1 MTMLDT
7 AAVEAVY
14 KFLKEIVYIILYYK
28 FDLNMKNLANIL
40 RNASKD
46 LKLYS
51 PIIGTVQFK
60 EVLRDNTIKVYS
72 ELDNSVYIFQEDGRW
87 FAGILGECVLWPS
100 QFERTWDDW
109 QSELLVDG
117 DYVYDT
123 ESEETF
129 ILIYDDDEFA
139 LIDCFGA
146 RHSIDVDYFSCLRFA
161 SPEEIEVFKTKR
173 DESEVE
179 FKKNDYIIEGR
190 IWKEKRIYKILKVK
204 GFTYTAL
211 DITDHDNQ
219 VNLDAKE
226 IDKHFRLWN
235 TKYDAKPRQILR
247 ENTEPGALVVFHL
260 LESDPEYFHTYADI
274 WADDLEPLGSN
285 GWVGSYFVPATY
297 EEQEYFYK
305 KVREAGYDWDET
317 KTGFVKQ
324 SSKYDNCAGK
334 NNATICADLDCQSY
348 VRPDDAFKDYHFEP
362 FEKVLVRDEYNSAW
376 QIELYSHYDEKEK
389 EFHCLCANWFYCI
402 PYNDRTKHLVGTT
415 KNTIKKA

>member
-1 MTMLDT
+1 
-7 AAVEAVY
+7 
-14 KFLKEIVYIILYYK
+14 
-28 FDLNMKNLANIL
+28 MKNLADIL
-40 RNASKD
+40 RNAPED

-51 PIIGTVQFK
+51 PVTGTVQFK
-60 EVLRDNTIKVYS
+60 EVRRDNTIKVCA
-72 ELDNSVYIFQEDGRW
+72 EPENSVYIFQEDGRW
-87 FAGILGECVLWPS
+87 LSERGECILWPS

-173 DESEVE
+173 DESEVA
-179 FKKNDYIIEGR
+179 FKKDDYIIETR
-190 IWKEKRIYKILKVK
+190 IWIEERIYKILGVI
-204 GFTYTAL
+204 GSTYTAL

-226 IDKHFRLWN
+226 IDKHFRLWD
-235 TKYDAKPRQILR
+235 TRVDAEPGQILR
-247 ENTEPGALVVFHL
+247 EYGEPSALMAFRS
-260 LESDPEYFHTYADI
+260 LESDPEYFSSYGDVWPDAFNLGGPTS
-274 WADDLEPLGSN
+274 WASD
-285 GWVGSYFVPATY
+285 YTVPATC

-305 KVREAGYDWDET
+305 KMREAGYDWDET
-317 KTGFVKQ
+317 KSGFVKQ
-324 SSKYDNCAGK
+324 SSKYDNCLGK
-334 NNATICADLDCQSY
+334 NNAAICADLNCQDY
-348 VRPDDAFKDYHFEP
+348 ELTEDAFKDYHFTP
-362 FEKVLVRDEYNSAW
+362 FEKVLVRDEYNGAW
-376 QIELYSHYDEKEK
+376 QIEFFSHYDEKEK

-402 PYNDRTKHLVGTT
+402 PYNNRTEHLVGTI
-415 KNTIKKA
+415 KNTVKKA